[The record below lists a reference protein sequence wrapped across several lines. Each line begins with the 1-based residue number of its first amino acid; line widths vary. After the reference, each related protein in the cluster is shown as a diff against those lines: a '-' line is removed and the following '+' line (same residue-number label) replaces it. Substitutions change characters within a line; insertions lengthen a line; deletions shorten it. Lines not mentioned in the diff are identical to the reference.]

1 MLRIVTPNLA
11 VCLLLQVFF
20 LGFDKK
26 GTVQRHD
33 AGLILLDG
41 LKANIVRQAE
51 CTVFSHE

>member
-26 GTVQRHD
+26 RTVQRHD
-33 AGLILLDG
+33 AGLILLNG

-51 CTVFSHE
+51 CTVFSHG